1 LADFG
6 ALIGGIG
13 QSGFIGRAIVG
24 LDLDT
29 KKYQAEMAAAKG
41 QTTAATQQM
50 GGSFS
55 RFGGIASAAMKVGAA
70 AVVVGA
76 VAAVKAASDLGEA
89 INKNKVI
96 FEDNAAAIE
105 QWAGTGAE
113 AFGLSK
119 SEALSAAAGFG
130 AMAQTAGIAVGESAN
145 MSKSLVQLAGDMAS
159 FNNEDPSE
167 MLERLRSGLAGEAEP
182 LRRFGV
188 FISEARVETEA
199 FASGIAKTGE
209 ELTDAQKVQAR
220 YNLILQDT
228 TKQSGD
234 FQRTFGESLPNQMRA
249 LKAELINTAA
259 AIGTELLPAALALM
273 KALRDLLPVI
283 APLLEALGKII
294 TLGAEAISVLAKV
307 VTLNFGELESG
318 IVDASKTFERLV
330 TQFDAGEI
338 SALEFGN
345 AIHRLQEETGLNVD
359 LTAEW
364 EQQIHSA
371 RDGVS
376 RMSQAQVEWTAIMEA
391 QGKATEETGKKIF
404 EFANMTG
411 DELEKWKTTTT
422 GAWEASILA
431 LEDLTTETGLTED
444 DFITAHEAMLTEA
457 KEFAGAMRSIAK
469 ERWINDEYIKFLSEQ
484 GPEWIIQ
491 FANLTETQQRRAQE
505 AWQQTTNKTDSL
517 VTVLDRL
524 VRVLKDLDGKT
535 THHKVRVE
543 YEYAGYDPSKP
554 GMPGVQRAGTTGQG
568 TNIVNP

>member
-89 INKNKVI
+89 VNKNNVI
-96 FEDNAAAIE
+96 FENNAAEIE
-105 QWAGTGAE
+105 RWAGTGAE

-119 SEALSAAAGFG
+119 AEALGAAAGFG
-130 AMAQTAGIAVGESAN
+130 AMAQTAGIVVDESAK
-145 MSKSLVQLAGDMAS
+145 MSKSMVQLAGDMAS

-199 FASGIAKTGE
+199 YGSGLAKVGE

-220 YNLILQDT
+220 YNIILQDT
-228 TKQSGD
+228 TKQQGD

-259 AIGTELLPAALALM
+259 AIGEALLPAALSLM

-283 APLLEALGKII
+283 TPLLEALGKII
-294 TLGAEAISVLAKV
+294 SLGAEAISVLTKV
-307 VTLNFGELESG
+307 VTLKFGELESG

-345 AIHRLQEETGLNVD
+345 AITRLREETGLNVD

-376 RMSQAQVEWTAIMEA
+376 HMTQAQMEWNKVMEA
-391 QGKATEETGKKIF
+391 QGEETEETTKKIVK
-404 EFANMTG
+404 FAHMTG
-411 DELEKWKTTTT
+411 DELRDWKVETKAAFDSTIQ
-422 GAWEASILA
+422 S
-431 LEDLTTETGLTED
+431 LEDLSTESDITRED
-444 DFITAHEAMLTEA
+444 FVNAHQRMLQEAREMA
-457 KEFAGAMRSIAK
+457 RAMRDISR
-469 ERWINDEYIKFLSEQ
+469 ERWVNDDYIKFLSEQ
-484 GPEWIIQ
+484 GPDWMVA
-491 FANLTETQQRRAQE
+491 FASLTEEQQRRAQE
-505 AWQQTTNKTDSL
+505 AWKQSKLKTDDAKDSL
-517 VTVLDRL
+517 DKITGALDKIDRSES
-524 VRVLKDLDGKT
+524 K
-535 THHKVRVE
+535 HKVTIE
-543 YEYAGYDPSKP
+543 YEYKGFDPTKP
-554 GMPGVQRAGTTGQG
+554 GMAGVQRSG
-568 TNIVNP
+568 